1 MPGWL
6 PFLFDASTSSFL
18 AKQTPTL
25 VKRLSLWPST
35 GPPLR
40 STTAD
45 HQLPPCAI
53 PAPAPAPSS
62 S

>member
-25 VKRLSLWPST
+25 AKRLSLWPST
-35 GPPLR
+35 QINRRRPP
-40 STTAD
+40 TTTVR
-45 HQLPPCAI
+45 HP